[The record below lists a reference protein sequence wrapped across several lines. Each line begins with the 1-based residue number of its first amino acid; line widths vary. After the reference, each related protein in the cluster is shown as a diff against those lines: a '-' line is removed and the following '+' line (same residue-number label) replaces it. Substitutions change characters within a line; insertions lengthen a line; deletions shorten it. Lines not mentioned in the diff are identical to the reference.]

1 MLKKILLV
9 VVVVVGLF
17 AAFVATRPSQWRIS
31 RSATVPAP
39 AESVYPKVADFHG
52 WDAWSPWAKLDPAM
66 KTDFSGTPGTVG
78 SSYHWKGS
86 DKVGEGRMT
95 VTELVPDRLVR
106 IKLEFIKP
114 WEQVSV
120 TEFSFVTEGAGTKV
134 TWAMSGENDFV
145 GKFFAVFMDMD
156 KMVGPDFEKGLGAL
170 KAQAAPAPAPVPAP
184 AQ

>member
-1 MLKKILLV
+1 MLKRILLI

-17 AAFVATRPSQWRIS
+17 AAFVATRPSTWRIT
-31 RSATVPAP
+31 RSATVPSP
-39 AESVYPKVADFHG
+39 AEAVYPKVADFHA

-66 KTDFSGTPGTVG
+66 KTDFTGTPGTVG
-78 SSYHWKGS
+78 SSYHWVGN

-95 VTELVPDRLVR
+95 ITELIPGRKVG

-114 WEQVSV
+114 WAQTSL
-120 TEFSFVTEGAGTKV
+120 TEFSFVPEGAGTQV

-145 GKFFAVFMDMD
+145 GKLFAVFMDMD

-170 KAQAAPAPAPVPAP
+170 KAQAAQAP
-184 AQ
+184 